1 MTIHTLRRLL
11 CIVGVLH
18 LLPALAASEPSAD
31 TEAWQAIRSTL
42 FAGREIVES
51 NTVIELEAPFRAE
64 DAAVVPVGLRA
75 RIDQMPER
83 HIKRMW
89 LLIDGNPTPVAAAF
103 TVAPDAGRADI
114 ETRVRVEQYTWM
126 RAVAETSDG
135 KLHVSSRYVRAAG
148 GCSAPA
154 GKDFEEAMARLGK
167 MKLRL
172 DGEVSASGPL
182 QTATLMVSH
191 PNLNGMQMDQVTRH
205 FTPAHFV
212 RRFEVSY
219 GGKTLL
225 TADVDFALS
234 ENPQIRFRFRPD
246 AAGGELQARVIDSKD
261 LIFTQSLAI
270 KPAALAST
278 R

>member
-1 MTIHTLRRLL
+1 MFRNIFHAILGVCAAL
-11 CIVGVLH
+11 C
-18 LLPALAASEPSAD
+18 LLPAGAASEPSPD
-31 TEAWQAIRSTL
+31 TEVWRSVRATL

-51 NTVIELEAPFRAE
+51 NDVIELDIPFRAE

-75 RIDQMPER
+75 RIDQTPDL
-83 HIKRMW
+83 HITRMW

-103 TVAPDAGRADI
+103 TLGPDSGRADI
-114 ETRVRVEQYTWM
+114 ETRVRVEQYTWV

-135 KLHVSSRYVRAAG
+135 RLHASSRFLRASG

-154 GKDFEEAMARLGK
+154 GKDLEDAMARLGR

-172 DGEVSASGPL
+172 DGNAPSGQLAS
-182 QTATLMVSH
+182 ATLMISH

-212 RRFEVSY
+212 RRIEVSY
-219 GGKTLL
+219 AGRTLL

-234 ENPQIRFRFRPD
+234 ENPQIRFQFRPRED
-246 AAGGELQARVIDSKD
+246 GELLAKAVDSKD
-261 LIFTQSLAI
+261 LTFTQSLAV
-270 KPAALAST
+270 KSASLT
-278 R
+278 SQK